1 MDYRLSAQEARSHL
15 ASYHHWLLTS
25 NPSDASAA
33 AVKYEAVVNA
43 LNGGTIQGSYAHAK
57 SAGCQIRETLAAPEG
72 RMPMW
77 GQKGSFI
84 IQHQGITALVKSTQ
98 TPNQT
103 CVFQLSLHA
112 IKPYAPFISST
123 GYRSII
129 VSGFGWNMHDAVCS
143 EIDELLTKDHC
154 MIESEYLEGMELPA
168 WAVETVSTI
177 ELRPYAEASGQ
188 LRFI

>member
-15 ASYHHWLLTS
+15 ASYHHWLLASSPTQ
-25 NPSDASAA
+25 ASAA
-33 AVKYEAVVNA
+33 ALKYREVVER
-43 LNGGTIQGSYAHAK
+43 LNGGTNQGSYADAK
-57 SAGCQIRETLAAPEG
+57 SAGCQIREMLAAPEG

-84 IQHQGITALVKSTQ
+84 LQHKGITALVKSEN

-103 CVFQLSLHA
+103 CIFQVSLHA
-112 IKPYAPFISST
+112 IQPYAPFISST
-123 GYRSII
+123 GYRSVIL
-129 VSGFGWNMHDAVCS
+129 SAFGWTIHDAVCA
-143 EIDELLTKDHC
+143 EIDALLTKEHC
-154 MIESEYLEGMELPA
+154 MIEDDYREGIEIPA

-177 ELRPYAEASGQ
+177 ELQPYPESSGQ